1 MTATPTRPESRTA
14 GSLLTIRSTRAE
26 LAAIR
31 ATAAERGTTAS
42 DLTRQGLIALGV
54 PITR

>member
-1 MTATPTRPESRTA
+1 MTATPTRPGARSA
-14 GSLLTIRSTRAE
+14 GSLLTVRATREE

-31 ATAAERGTTAS
+31 ATATAKGITAA
-42 DLTRQGLIALGV
+42 DLTRQALIAMGV